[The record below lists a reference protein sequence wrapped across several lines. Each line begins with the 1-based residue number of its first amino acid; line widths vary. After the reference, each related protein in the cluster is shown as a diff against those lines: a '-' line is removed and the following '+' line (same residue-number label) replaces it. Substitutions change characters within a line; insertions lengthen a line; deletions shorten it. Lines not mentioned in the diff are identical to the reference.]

1 MKLLLDTHI
10 LLALIGPG
18 AASLPAAVAGLL
30 RDAGNE
36 HHLSAASLWEIAIK
50 CRLGKL
56 KLTLELGALPEL
68 LDGLG
73 IRIVAIDERHAL
85 TSVEPEPMTRDP
97 FDQDAARAMSG
108 RGAAA
113 PHHRPRARCASAGGE
128 GIGSRAASSPAPRDW
143 VRPRT
148 DPRASFQHCGDDE
161 GTSAMRKKRAFADGS
176 ANGS

>member
-1 MKLLLDTHI
+1 MKLLIDTHI
-10 LLALIGPG
+10 LLALIGPR

-50 CRLGKL
+50 CRLSKL
-56 KLTLELGALPEL
+56 KLTLELDALPEL

-97 FDQDAARAMSG
+97 FDRMLLAQCQVEGLRLLTIDRALVAHPLAV
-108 RGAAA
+108 RG
-113 PHHRPRARCASAGGE
+113 
-128 GIGSRAASSPAPRDW
+128 
-143 VRPRT
+143 
-148 DPRASFQHCGDDE
+148 
-161 GTSAMRKKRAFADGS
+161 
-176 ANGS
+176 